1 MRRLNTNR
9 PWRASQN
16 ENLIRINTL
25 QFRDSVKTFLTRL
38 FSLRSH
44 IVKLLVEMAC
54 PLRIAVVAVSALIA
68 LLSLYLTF
76 WKSDELDKSEEGESD
91 SECEEENEKP
101 KVWRESQVLVDVA
114 ASISSHTLRCRFA
127 VFVAGNIYMGAS
139 QELFST

>member
-1 MRRLNTNR
+1 
-9 PWRASQN
+9 
-16 ENLIRINTL
+16 
-25 QFRDSVKTFLTRL
+25 
-38 FSLRSH
+38 
-44 IVKLLVEMAC
+44 MAC

-91 SECEEENEKP
+91 SECEAENEKP
-101 KVWRESQVLVDVA
+101 KVWRESQVLVDVD